1 MTLKKQT
8 LTFPFAKGLNEKAS
22 DKVTPVGELTEAKNV
37 VFDKA
42 GQLVKRGSY
51 IKQTTTG
58 IAFSDAALGDDMDAA
73 DYATSYGDE
82 ILVAGQQR
90 LFARAGGGLS
100 YAFSDKGSLIS
111 CEMTNPFLLRN
122 ENYKHGPAHVAYGY
136 NGSVPAFMLV
146 TYARI
151 NLFGSDSTSTTTY
164 QIIGE
169 VRDAETSNL
178 IHEELIDTVHIDK
191 VGDDR
196 LYRIPNPRAVV
207 LGDYGYILYM
217 EPQMSA
223 ATKVRYVGIDLTA
236 PIDAGSRNLDGS
248 GFVGPADL
256 PSFTVSYHRP
266 MFDVDVATAAGNTT
280 VAGESCH
287 GSAAVIVGGLT
298 GSNLNPSFTLS
309 GSETRSSD
317 ATVTVS
323 STSTL
328 RVGDFVSGTNIQ
340 AGSKVLSITD
350 GTDFELNQVAS
361 GAGTGI
367 TLTFTRG
374 PDESSSDGTLKFE
387 YFKSSGTSLAQ
398 FGTPKVTTALTVSN
412 DGAGSAS
419 AAESMPAP
427 DTNNATTSGFAIKA
441 INDST
446 ASNGQIFYAV
456 SSYKG
461 SGVNIRQKYALIAH
475 GLGSEVTLLNASSSG
490 YLIRATAYSESST
503 VLRVVAE
510 ISDRANGSKA
520 SLRPGDHRVISFE
533 MNREGSTT
541 SFSTEKVV
549 GYNSSIASDLFN
561 NGTNT
566 YFVLSFTNG
575 TRNSLSGNNLL
586 MLAPPVANA
595 NLPWEIV
602 GAVGMGD
609 HSVNFSSDHQ
619 SALESNFKL
628 FGHPSRVIGYSNK
641 YYFGTNRFSNIIE
654 YVQSDDA
661 SKANTFEDESHSP
674 ALMTIDFAPARKHKS
689 LTTPNGMLLTG
700 GLLYHYDGFRLHE
713 NNFFGFPVF
722 SASGANVGAHLADG
736 TYLYRVVYEWY
747 DDMGN
752 VHRSAASESEG
763 VTISGGGDTG
773 LVTLTIYVLQHTRK
787 REGTFVGVNSGLRA
801 CVYRTTAA
809 GSVYHKVGSANLSGE
824 ESNRVVTF
832 KDYGGV
838 TDALLVNNELLYT
851 QAGLTANAFIGS
863 CKDLCMHKERAF
875 VTTSTNSVKYS
886 KYMVGRDGVNFTDD
900 GTIRVGSEKTD
911 VTAIE
916 SSREALLLL
925 TETDG
930 YYIAGDGPDNAG
942 VGSFTQPR
950 MFAPGIGAVAGADH
964 GHFSGG
970 TLFQTNLGIMNIL
983 PNLQPDYIGANI
995 EDSLLNVSG
1004 SANST
1009 VLSFLVTEDSN
1020 EVRLLLQ
1027 NTQSASYS
1035 RSLVYNTLFK
1045 QWTTHDVAYSSSN
1058 YGVSSFV
1065 HGSDNGIYLATADG
1079 NLHKY
1084 SFSKYTDDN
1093 TGADV
1098 NYDMVVQTGYL
1109 NVSGLQSLQRVYRV
1123 MLLGTHAGN
1132 HTLTFDVYTD
1142 YDDSTSSTFS
1152 KVLSSDA
1159 NPYNYRV
1166 HLSNQKCRA
1175 VKVKV
1180 TISASS
1186 TPAVKLDG
1194 IALEVGARP
1203 GTFKLP
1209 AAQTIGA

>member
-42 GQLVKRGSY
+42 GQLIKRGSFNV
-51 IKQTTTG
+51 QSDVG
-58 IAFSDAALGDDMDAA
+58 IAFSDASVGEDMDAA
-73 DYATSYGDE
+73 SYATSYGDE
-82 ILVAGQQR
+82 VLVAGQQR
-90 LFARAGGGLS
+90 LFARSSGNLGHA
-100 YAFSDKGSLIS
+100 YTDKGSLVS
-111 CEMTNPFLLRN
+111 CEMTNPYLLRN

-136 NGSVPAFMLV
+136 SGSVPAFMLV

-151 NLFGSDSTSTTTY
+151 NLSANTTY

-169 VRDAETSNL
+169 VRDAVTSNL
-178 IHEELIDTVHIDK
+178 IYEKLIDTVNIEGI
-191 VGDDR
+191 GDDR
-196 LYRIPNPRAVV
+196 LYRTPTPRAVV

-217 EPQMSA
+217 EPQTNT
-223 ATKVRYVGIDLTA
+223 ATKVRYAGIDLSA
-236 PIDAGSRNLDGS
+236 PIDAGSRAMDTA
-248 GFVGPADL
+248 GFTGPTDL

-266 MFDVDVATAAGNTT
+266 MFDVDVATAAGNAT
-280 VAGESCH
+280 VAAESCH
-287 GSAAVIVGGLT
+287 GSAAIIVGGLT

-340 AGSKVLSITD
+340 AGSKIDSITD
-350 GTDFELNQVAS
+350 GTDFELNQLAS

-387 YFKSSGTSLAQ
+387 YFKSDGTSLVQ
-398 FGTPKVTTALTVSN
+398 FGTPKVTTSLTVSN
-412 DGAGSAS
+412 DGAGSAGNCE
-419 AAESMPAP
+419 AMPALA
-427 DTNNATTSGFAIKA
+427 TNKATTSGLSIRA

-446 ASNGQIFYAV
+446 AANGQIFYAI
-456 SSYKG
+456 SSFKTSG
-461 SGVNIRQKYALIAH
+461 SVNIQQKYSLIAH
-475 GLGSEVTLLNASSSG
+475 GLGSEVTVLNASSFG
-490 YLIRATAYSESST
+490 YLVRASAYSESST
-503 VLRVVAE
+503 VVRVVAE
-510 ISDRANGSKA
+510 ISDGANGSKVTF
-520 SLRPGDHRVISFE
+520 RPEDHKVISFE
-533 MNREGSTT
+533 MNRAGSAT
-541 SFSTEKVV
+541 SFTTEKVI

-566 YFVLSFTNG
+566 CFVLSFTNG
-575 TRNSLSGNNLL
+575 VRNSLSGSNLL
-586 MLAPPVANA
+586 MVAPPVANTV
-595 NLPWEIV
+595 LSWEIIGSV
-602 GAVGMGD
+602 GVGD
-609 HSVNFSSDHQ
+609 HSTNFTSDHQ
-619 SALESNFKL
+619 SSLETAMKL
-628 FGHPSRVIGYSNK
+628 FSHPARVNGYLNT
-641 YYFGTNRFSNIIE
+641 YRFGTNRFSNIVE
-654 YVQSDDA
+654 YIQTSDP
-661 SKANTFEDESHSP
+661 SSSNTFEDETHSP
-674 ALMTIDFAPARKHKS
+674 ALVTIDFAPSRNHKS

-700 GLLYHYDGFRLHE
+700 GMLYHYDGFRLHE
-713 NNFFGFPVF
+713 NGFLGFPVF
-722 SASGANVGAHLADG
+722 SAATGSSGGSIPAA

-752 VHRSAASESEG
+752 VHRSAASESES
-763 VTISGGGDTG
+763 VATGGSTSKN
-773 LVTLTIYVLQHTRK
+773 TLTIYALQHTRK
-787 REGTFVGVNSGLRA
+787 REGAFTDTKTGLRA
-801 CVYRTTAA
+801 CVYRTTAS
-809 GSVYHKVGSANLSGE
+809 GSVYHKIGSANLSEE

-832 KDYGGV
+832 VDYGGISD
-838 TDALLVNNELLYT
+838 TELVNNELLYT
-851 QAGLTANAFIGS
+851 QAGLTANSFVGS
-863 CKDLCMHKERAF
+863 CKDLCMHKERVF
-875 VTTSTNSVKYS
+875 VTTSNNAVKFS

-900 GTIRVGSEKTD
+900 GLVRVSSEKTN
-911 VTAIE
+911 VNAIE

-925 TETDG
+925 TETDS
-930 YYIAGDGPDNAG
+930 YYVAGDGPDNAG

-950 MFAPGIGAVAGADH
+950 MFAPGIGAIAGADH
-964 GHFSGG
+964 GQFSGG

-983 PNLQPDYIGANI
+983 PNLQPNYIGANV
-995 EDSLLNVSG
+995 EDSLAG
-1004 SANST
+1004 AT
-1009 VLSFLVTEDSN
+1009 VLSFLVTEDSS

-1027 NTQSASYS
+1027 NTASSSYS
-1035 RSLVYNTLFK
+1035 RFLVYNTLFK
-1045 QWTTHDVAYSSSN
+1045 QWTTHDVTYSSSN

-1065 HGSDNGIYLATADG
+1065 HGADNGIYLSTADG
-1079 NLHKY
+1079 NLHRY
-1084 SFSKYTDDN
+1084 LFSKHTDDN

-1109 NVSGLQSLQRVYRV
+1109 NVAGLQALQRVYRAMV
-1123 MLLGTHAGN
+1123 LGTHIGN
-1132 HTLTFDVYTD
+1132 HTLSFDVYTD

-1152 KVLSSDA
+1152 KALTSDA

-1175 VKVKV
+1175 VKVKI
-1180 TISASS
+1180 TISNSGNA
-1186 TPAVKLDG
+1186 AVKLDG